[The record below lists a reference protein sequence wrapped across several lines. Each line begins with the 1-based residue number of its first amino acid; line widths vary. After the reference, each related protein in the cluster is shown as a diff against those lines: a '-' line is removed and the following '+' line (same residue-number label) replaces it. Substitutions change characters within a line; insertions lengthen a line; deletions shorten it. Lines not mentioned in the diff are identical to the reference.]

1 MSSRVYSS
9 ENGGEIVPAY
19 ANPERYGETALPQKR
34 ALVANRSENIVKLLE
49 AADDATNRTF
59 LSACATDKIE
69 PFVDSRL
76 PKGVFK
82 SVDQISLYKVSRLV
96 YGVDENPADKLKAF
110 FLGLSGLKHHP
121 SVFYILQNKCVDV
134 IDRRF
139 EFSLYVGV
147 KPLRYEDKDSLREIF
162 HNSFD
167 GIFLGSQHT
176 QALSNEGIEQ
186 VRKHAKVTAPYI
198 VGVTAQPSVKKN
210 TDGETV
216 SQGLEQFVDVMR
228 FQNYT
233 AVLLAMPVDRPMIER
248 RKRELENLHS
258 QLTLFQ
264 KVNLTFGENE
274 SEAIG
279 ESVSKS
285 ITLSESNSM
294 SLTASSSSSSST
306 NESHSTS
313 SSHSGDRWSS
323 GSSSSYGSSDTFG
336 FSTSTGV
343 SIAKGRSTGDTT
355 GSSSTRT
362 SGTSVTY
369 AVEAQNKSIVDLL
382 ARLDETLKK
391 LSDAETFGLWECAAY
406 FISSKESVSLFAAN
420 AFKGLVLG
428 DESVGECSHT
438 ICWPPTDK
446 ERQQNLLN
454 SVLSGI
460 HPTFVND
467 RGIFRR
473 VLPTNFVS
481 GDDLPFFL
489 PLPQKSVPGLAVD
502 KVAAFERSV
511 TTKDGTG
518 VKDENAKIIPFGRV
532 YHMYHEEL
540 PVELDLND
548 FTRHCFITGSTGS
561 GKSNTTELLIQQC
574 IDKEVNFLIVEPAKG
589 EYKKAFKNTPDGISI
604 FTTHPLCEML
614 LHVNPFKFP
623 AGIHVLEHID
633 RLLGIFNACWE
644 LTAAMPAI
652 LKKGVEAA
660 YQKVGWDLPNSY
672 YIGTPDRATT
682 APQYPTFSTLVSE
695 LERIIQNSG
704 YSAEAKGNYTGAL
717 VTRVE
722 SLTAGVL
729 RQVFCS
735 EEEIAAEVLFD
746 SRTIVDLSRLGSEET
761 KTLIMGVL
769 VMQLSEHRQTHTQG
783 TNKSIQHV
791 MVIEEAHNLL
801 RNSANMGAGGS
812 TLVKKSVEM
821 IANAIAE
828 MRTYGEG
835 FMIVDQS
842 PTAVD
847 ISAIKNTN
855 TKIVMRLPE
864 QHDCET
870 IANAMGLDEFQT
882 RELSRLSPGMAVV
895 MQNTWISA
903 VLTLVAKSSDGTR
916 GEEEWTD
923 AGFNRELRARL
934 ALAVGALG
942 YDRALYYTPGQTG
955 YTDAWLKQLPTLKDI
970 ECRIDKAV
978 AGHYGEFVGA
988 SRLADLEKRNIPKP
1002 WPMPARAKELHALFD
1017 YYERTYGL
1025 SGCARMTA
1033 NRIGY
1038 GLLAVALLGCGECWR
1053 LFLSLPD
1060 TPRERNREAFVR
1072 ILRAY
1077 VPQPILA
1084 RHENDFKKMTA
1095 CVRRALEDVGVMQ
1108 TGGTADEKLAFAKGV
1123 SREKP
1128 VDRLMQMGIK

>member
-1 MSSRVYSS
+1 MSRVYSS
-9 ENGGEIVPAY
+9 ENGVEIAPAY
-19 ANPERYGETALPQKR
+19 ATPERYGETALPQKR
-34 ALVANRSENIVKLLE
+34 VLVANRSENIVKLLE

-59 LSACATDKIE
+59 LSSCANDEIV
-69 PFVDSRL
+69 PFVDRRL
-76 PKGVFK
+76 SKGVLEGI
-82 SVDQISLYKVSRLV
+82 DQISLYRISRLV
-96 YGVDENPADKLKAF
+96 YGADENPADKLKAF

-121 SVFYILQNKCVDV
+121 SVFYILQNRCVNV

-162 HNSFD
+162 HHSFD
-167 GIFLGSQHT
+167 GIFLGSQHSQT
-176 QALSNEGIEQ
+176 LSNEDIEQ
-186 VRKHAKVTAPYI
+186 IRAHAKVTAPYI

-210 TDGETV
+210 TDEETV

-228 FQNYT
+228 VQNYT
-233 AVLLAMPVDRPMIER
+233 AVLLATPVDRPMIER

-279 ESVSKS
+279 ESISKS

-294 SLTASSSSSSST
+294 SLTTSRSSSSST

-313 SSHSGDRWSS
+313 SSHSGDGWSS

-343 SIAKGRSTGDTT
+343 SITNGRSTGDTT
-355 GSSSTRT
+355 GSSTTRT
-362 SGTSVTY
+362 RGSSVTY

-382 ARLDETLKK
+382 SRLDETLKK

-428 DESVGECSHT
+428 DESVGERSHT
-438 ICWPPTDK
+438 ICWPPTDRQ
-446 ERQQNLLN
+446 RQQNLLN
-454 SVLSGI
+454 AVLSGV
-460 HPTFVND
+460 HPTFVNE
-467 RGIFRR
+467 RGIFRK

-511 TTKDGTG
+511 ATKSGRD
-518 VKDENAKIIPFGRV
+518 VKGDKVVSFGRV

-561 GKSNTTELLIQQC
+561 GKSNTTELLIQRC
-574 IDKEVNFLIVEPAKG
+574 IEKDVNFLIVEPAKG
-589 EYKKAFKNTPDGISI
+589 EYKKAFKNTEDISI

-633 RLLGIFNACWE
+633 RLLGIFSACWE

-672 YIGTPDRATT
+672 YIGTPDRAAS

-746 SRTIVDLSRLGSEET
+746 ARTIVDLSRLGSEET

-791 MVIEEAHNLL
+791 TVIEEAHNLL
-801 RNSANMGAGGS
+801 RNSADVGAGGS

-864 QHDCET
+864 QHDCEA

-903 VLTLVAKSSDGTR
+903 VLTLVAKSGDGTR

-923 AGFNRELRARL
+923 ANFNRELRARL

-942 YDRALYYTPGQTG
+942 YDRALYYKPGQESC
-955 YTDAWLKQLPTLKDI
+955 TDEWFRKLPALKDI
-970 ECRIDKAV
+970 ESRIDKAV
-978 AGHYGEFVGA
+978 EGHYGEFVGA
-988 SRLADLEKRNIPKP
+988 ARLADLERKKVPKP
-1002 WPMPARAKELHALFD
+1002 WPMPARAKELHALFG

-1025 SGCARMTA
+1025 SACSRMTA
-1033 NRIGY
+1033 NRVGY
-1038 GLLAVALLGCGECWR
+1038 GLLSVALLGCGECWR
-1053 LFLSLPD
+1053 MFLSLPD

-1077 VPQPILA
+1077 VPQPILE
-1084 RHENDFKKMTA
+1084 RHENDFKKMAA
-1095 CVRRALEDVGVMQ
+1095 CVRRAMEDVGIVQ
-1108 TGGTADEKLAFAKGV
+1108 TGGTVDDKLAFIKGV

-1128 VDRLMQMGIK
+1128 VDRLMQIGVK

>member
-1 MSSRVYSS
+1 MSMSRVYSS
-9 ENGGEIVPAY
+9 ENGGELAPAY

-34 ALVANRSENIVKLLE
+34 ALIANRSENIVKLLE

-59 LSACATDKIE
+59 LSECANDEIV
-69 PFVDSRL
+69 PFEDSRL
-76 PKGVFK
+76 PKDVFK
-82 SVDQISLYKVSRLV
+82 SVDQISLYRISRLV
-96 YGVDENPADKLKAF
+96 YGADENPADKLKAF

-121 SVFYILQNKCVDV
+121 SVFYILQNRCTNV

-167 GIFLGSQHT
+167 GIFLGSQHS
-176 QALSNEGIEQ
+176 QALSNEDIEK
-186 VRKHAKVTAPYI
+186 VRSRAKVTAPYI

-233 AVLLAMPVDRPMIER
+233 AVLLATPVDRPMIER

-294 SLTASSSSSSST
+294 SLTASSSSSFST
-306 NESHSTS
+306 NASHSTS
-313 SSHSGDRWSS
+313 SSHSGDGWSS

-343 SIAKGRSTGDTT
+343 SITKGRSTGDTT

-428 DESVGECSHT
+428 DESVGERSHT

-467 RGIFRR
+467 RGIFRK

-511 TTKDGTG
+511 ATKSGRGANGDK
-518 VKDENAKIIPFGRV
+518 VVPFGRV
-532 YHMYHEEL
+532 CHMYHEEL
-540 PVELDLND
+540 SVELDLND

-561 GKSNTTELLIQQC
+561 GKSNTTELLIQRC
-574 IDKEVNFLIVEPAKG
+574 IEKDVNFLIVEPAKG
-589 EYKKAFKNTPDGISI
+589 EYKKAFKNTPGISI
-604 FTTHPLCEML
+604 FTTHPLCETL

-623 AGIHVLEHID
+623 TGIHVLEHID
-633 RLLGIFNACWE
+633 RLLGIFSACWE

-791 MVIEEAHNLL
+791 TVIEEAHNLL
-801 RNSANMGAGGS
+801 RNSADLGAGGS

-864 QHDCET
+864 QHDCEA

-882 RELSRLSPGMAVV
+882 RELSRLSPGMAVI

-916 GEEEWTD
+916 GAEEWTD
-923 AGFNRELRARL
+923 ADFNRELRARL

-955 YTDAWLKQLPTLKDI
+955 YTDVWLKQLPTLKDI

-988 SRLADLEKRNIPKP
+988 ARLADLEKRNVPKP

-1025 SGCARMTA
+1025 SACARMTA

-1084 RHENDFKKMTA
+1084 RHENDFKKMAA
-1095 CVRRALEDVGVMQ
+1095 CVRRALEDVGVMK

>member
-1 MSSRVYSS
+1 MSRVYSS
-9 ENGGEIVPAY
+9 ENGVEIAPAY
-19 ANPERYGETALPQKR
+19 ATPERYGETALPQKR
-34 ALVANRSENIVKLLE
+34 VLVANRSENIVKLLE

-59 LSACATDKIE
+59 LSSCANDEIV
-69 PFVDSRL
+69 PFVDRRL
-76 PKGVFK
+76 PKGVLEGI
-82 SVDQISLYKVSRLV
+82 DQISLYRISRLV
-96 YGVDENPADKLKAF
+96 YGADENPADKLKAF

-121 SVFYILQNKCVDV
+121 SVFYILQNRCVNV

-162 HNSFD
+162 HHSFD
-167 GIFLGSQHT
+167 GIFLGSQHS
-176 QALSNEGIEQ
+176 QALSNEDIEQ
-186 VRKHAKVTAPYI
+186 IRAHAKVTAPYI

-210 TDGETV
+210 TDEETV

-228 FQNYT
+228 VQNYT
-233 AVLLAMPVDRPMIER
+233 AVLLATPVDRPMIER

-279 ESVSKS
+279 ESISKS

-294 SLTASSSSSSST
+294 SLTTSRSSSSST

-313 SSHSGDRWSS
+313 SSHSGDGWSS

-343 SIAKGRSTGDTT
+343 SITNGRSTGDTT
-355 GSSSTRT
+355 GSSTTRT
-362 SGTSVTY
+362 RGSSVTY

-382 ARLDETLKK
+382 SRLDETLKK

-428 DESVGECSHT
+428 DESVGERSHT
-438 ICWPPTDK
+438 ICWPPTDRQ
-446 ERQQNLLN
+446 RQQNLLN
-454 SVLSGI
+454 AVLSGV
-460 HPTFVND
+460 HPTFVNE
-467 RGIFRR
+467 RGIFRK
-473 VLPTNFVS
+473 VLPTNSVS

-511 TTKDGTG
+511 ATKSGRGANGDK
-518 VKDENAKIIPFGRV
+518 VVPFGRV
-532 YHMYHEEL
+532 CHMYHEEL
-540 PVELDLND
+540 SVELDLND

-561 GKSNTTELLIQQC
+561 GKSNTTELLIQRC
-574 IDKEVNFLIVEPAKG
+574 IEKDVNFLIVEPAKG
-589 EYKKAFKNTPDGISI
+589 EYKKAFKNTPGISI
-604 FTTHPLCEML
+604 FTTHPLCETL

-623 AGIHVLEHID
+623 TGIHVLEHID
-633 RLLGIFNACWE
+633 RLLGIFSACWE

-672 YIGTPDRATT
+672 YIGTPDRAAS

-746 SRTIVDLSRLGSEET
+746 ARTIVDLSRLGSEET

-791 MVIEEAHNLL
+791 TVIEEAHNLL
-801 RNSANMGAGGS
+801 RNSADMGAGGS

-864 QHDCET
+864 QHDCEA

-903 VLTLVAKSSDGTR
+903 VLTLVAKSGDGTR

-923 AGFNRELRARL
+923 ANFNRELRARL

-942 YDRALYYTPGQTG
+942 YGRALYYKPGQESC
-955 YTDAWLKQLPTLKDI
+955 TDEWFRQLPTLKDI
-970 ECRIDKAV
+970 ESRIDKAV
-978 AGHYGEFVGA
+978 EGHYREFVGA
-988 SRLADLEKRNIPKP
+988 ARLADLERKKIQKP
-1002 WPMPARAKELHALFD
+1002 WPMPARAKELHALFG
-1017 YYERTYGL
+1017 YYERTYDL
-1025 SGCARMTA
+1025 SACSRMTA
-1033 NRIGY
+1033 NRVGY
-1038 GLLAVALLGCGECWR
+1038 GLLSVALLGCGECWR

-1072 ILRAY
+1072 ILSAY
-1077 VPQPILA
+1077 VPQPILE
-1084 RHENDFKKMTA
+1084 RHENDFKKMAA
-1095 CVRRALEDVGVMQ
+1095 CVRRAMEDVGIVQ
-1108 TGGTADEKLAFAKGV
+1108 TGGTADDKLAFIKGV

-1128 VDRLMQMGIK
+1128 VDRLIQIGVK

>member
-110 FLGLSGLKHHP
+110 FLGLSGFKHHP

-454 SVLSGI
+454 TVLSGI

>member
-1 MSSRVYSS
+1 MSMSRVYSS
-9 ENGGEIVPAY
+9 ENGGELAPAY

-34 ALVANRSENIVKLLE
+34 ALIANRSENIVKLLE

-59 LSACATDKIE
+59 LSECANDEIV
-69 PFVDSRL
+69 PFEDSRL
-76 PKGVFK
+76 PKDVFK
-82 SVDQISLYKVSRLV
+82 SVDQISLYRISRLV
-96 YGVDENPADKLKAF
+96 YGADENPADKLKAF

-121 SVFYILQNKCVDV
+121 SVFYILQNRCTNV

-162 HNSFD
+162 HHSFD
-167 GIFLGSQHT
+167 GIFLGSQHS
-176 QALSNEGIEQ
+176 QALSNEDIEKI
-186 VRKHAKVTAPYI
+186 RAHAKVTAPYI
-198 VGVTAQPSVKKN
+198 VGVTAQPSAKKN
-210 TDGETV
+210 TDGETIP
-216 SQGLEQFVDVMR
+216 QGLEQFVDVMR
-228 FQNYT
+228 SQDYT
-233 AVLLAMPVDRPMIER
+233 AVLLATPVDRPMIEL

-279 ESVSKS
+279 RSISQS
-285 ITLSESNSM
+285 ITLSNSETISQTTSRNSSFSKSETRSTGSSNSNGG
-294 SLTASSSSSSST
+294 S
-306 NESHSTS
+306 
-313 SSHSGDRWSS
+313 
-323 GSSSSYGSSDTFG
+323 SSSSYGSSTSFG

-343 SIAKGRSTGDTT
+343 SITNGRSTGDTT
-355 GSSSTRT
+355 GSSTTRT
-362 SGTSVTY
+362 SGSSVTY

-382 ARLDETLKK
+382 SRLDETLKK

-406 FISSKESVSLFAAN
+406 FISNRESVSLFAAN

-428 DESVGECSHT
+428 DESAGERSHT

-446 ERQQNLLN
+446 EDLLN
-454 SVLSGI
+454 AVLSGV
-460 HPTFVND
+460 HPTFVNK
-467 RGIFRR
+467 RSIFNK

-481 GDDLPFFL
+481 GDNLPFFL

-511 TTKDGTG
+511 ATKDGTR

-532 YHMYHEEL
+532 YHMYHAEL

-574 IDKEVNFLIVEPAKG
+574 IDKKVNFLIVEPAKG

-604 FTTHPLCEML
+604 FTTHPLCETL

-623 AGIHVLEHID
+623 TGIHVLEHID
-633 RLLGIFNACWE
+633 RLLGIFSACWE

-672 YIGTPDRATT
+672 YIGTPDRAAS

-735 EEEIAAEVLFD
+735 EAEIAAEVLFD
-746 SRTIVDLSRLGSEET
+746 ARTIVDLSRLGSEET

-769 VMQLSEHRQTHTQG
+769 VMQLSEHRQTRTQG

-791 MVIEEAHNLL
+791 TVIEEAHNLL
-801 RNSANMGAGGS
+801 RNSADMGVGGS

-864 QHDCET
+864 QHDCEA

-903 VLTLVAKSSDGTR
+903 VLTKVAKSGDGTR

-923 AGFNRELRARL
+923 ANFNRELRARL

-942 YDRALYYTPGQTG
+942 YDRALYYKPGQG
-955 YTDAWLKQLPTLKDI
+955 SCTDEWFRKLPALKDI
-970 ECRIDKAV
+970 ESRIDKAV
-978 AGHYGEFVGA
+978 EGHYGEFVGA
-988 SRLADLEKRNIPKP
+988 ARLADLEKLEEENKIQKP
-1002 WPMPARAKELHALFD
+1002 WPMPARAKELHALFG

-1025 SGCARMTA
+1025 SACSRMTA
-1033 NRIGY
+1033 NRVGY

-1053 LFLSLPD
+1053 MFLSLPD
-1060 TPRERNREAFVR
+1060 TPRERNREAFFR

-1077 VPQPILA
+1077 VPQPILE
-1084 RHENDFKKMTA
+1084 RHENDFKKMAA
-1095 CVRRALEDVGVMQ
+1095 CVRRAMEDVGIVQ
-1108 TGGTADEKLAFAKGV
+1108 TGGTVDDKLAFIKGV

-1128 VDRLMQMGIK
+1128 VDRLMQIGAK

>member
-167 GIFLGSQHT
+167 GIFLGSQHSQT
-176 QALSNEGIEQ
+176 LSNENIEQ
-186 VRKHAKVTAPYI
+186 IRTHAKVTAPYI
-198 VGVTAQPSVKKN
+198 VGVTAQPSAKKN

-216 SQGLEQFVDVMR
+216 PQGLEQFVDVMR
-228 FQNYT
+228 SQDYT
-233 AVLLAMPVDRPMIER
+233 AVLLATPVDRPMIEL

-279 ESVSKS
+279 RSISQS
-285 ITLSESNSM
+285 ITLSNSETISQTTSRNSSFSTSETTSTGSSNSNGG
-294 SLTASSSSSSST
+294 S
-306 NESHSTS
+306 
-313 SSHSGDRWSS
+313 
-323 GSSSSYGSSDTFG
+323 SSSSYGSSTSFG

-343 SIAKGRSTGDTT
+343 SITNGRSTGDTT
-355 GSSSTRT
+355 GSSTTRT
-362 SGTSVTY
+362 SGSSVTY

-382 ARLDETLKK
+382 SRLDETLKK

-406 FISSKESVSLFAAN
+406 FISSRESVSLFAAN

-428 DESVGECSHT
+428 NDSAGERSHT
-438 ICWPPTDK
+438 ICWPPTKK
-446 ERQQNLLN
+446 EDRQQDMLN
-454 SVLSGI
+454 SVLSGV
-460 HPTFVND
+460 HPTFVNN
-467 RGIFRR
+467 RSIFNKA
-473 VLPTNFVS
+473 LPTNFVS

-511 TTKDGTG
+511 ATKDGRG
-518 VKDENAKIIPFGRV
+518 ANGDKVISFGRV

-574 IDKEVNFLIVEPAKG
+574 IEKKVNFLIVEPAKG
-589 EYKKAFKNTPDGISI
+589 EYKKAFKNTPGGISI
-604 FTTHPLCEML
+604 FTTHPLCETL

-623 AGIHVLEHID
+623 TGIHVLEHID
-633 RLLGIFNACWE
+633 RLLGIFSACWE

-672 YIGTPDRATT
+672 YVGTPDRVAS